1 MSNLTRQQLLAHGH
15 NMDAAYREI
24 DRRDAQGEDMSRAY
38 VDQSTYAIL
47 FAPASASDGTACP
60 KCSGLLT
67 KARGLVS
74 AGYQFACLACD
85 EDFYTI
91 EIKGGI

>member
-1 MSNLTRQQLLAHGH
+1 MADRMEGLAMFKLYQKGWDSVVQCYE
-15 NMDAAYREI
+15 N
-24 DRRDAQGEDMSRAY
+24 GN
-38 VDQSTYAIL
+38 
-47 FAPASASDGTACP
+47 APTVASKGAACP
-60 KCSGLLT
+60 KCGGALT